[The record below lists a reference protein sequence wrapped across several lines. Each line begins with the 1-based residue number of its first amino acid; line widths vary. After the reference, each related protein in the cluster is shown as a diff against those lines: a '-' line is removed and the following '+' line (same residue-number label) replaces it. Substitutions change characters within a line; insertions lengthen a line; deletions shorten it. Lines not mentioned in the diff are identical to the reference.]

1 MSKVALITGASSGI
15 GATFAKHL
23 AAKGYDLVLVAR
35 RKDVLEEIAGQL
47 QQAYGIQ
54 ARVFAAD
61 LTLAEDVER
70 VCNEISQLSE
80 LEILVNNAGFGTQG
94 KFFQV
99 PIDKHQQMLEL
110 HVMAAT
116 RLAYAALQIFLAK
129 RRGAIINMSS
139 ISAFVPFPGS
149 VNYHATKAYL
159 AAFSE
164 GLQTELR
171 NSGVVVQALCPGFT
185 YSSFH
190 DTLDLNDFRR
200 NAIPS
205 IAWGSADQVVETS
218 LNALETGRL
227 FVIPRWINQGI
238 VLLARSL
245 LIRPIVKWV
254 ANWALLRTWP
264 RNLNSGKP
272 GD

>member
-35 RKDVLEEIAGQL
+35 RENVLEEIAGEL
-47 QQAYGIQ
+47 QQAHGIQ
-54 ARVFAAD
+54 ARALAAD
-61 LTLAEDVER
+61 LSLTEHIER
-70 VCNEISQLSE
+70 VCNEISQLSD

-99 PIDKHQQMLEL
+99 PFEKHQQMLEV
-110 HVMAAT
+110 HIMAAT
-116 RLAYAALQIFLAK
+116 RLSYAALQIFLPK
-129 RRGAIINMSS
+129 KRGAIINMSS
-139 ISAFVPFPGS
+139 LSAFVPFPGS

-159 AAFSE
+159 VAFSE

-171 NSGVVVQALCPGFT
+171 NSGIIVQALCPGFT

-190 DTLDLNDFRR
+190 DTPELNDFRR
-200 NAIPS
+200 NALPS
-205 IAWGSADQVVETS
+205 IAWGPADQVVETS

-227 FVIPRWINQGI
+227 LVIPRWINQGI
-238 VLLARSL
+238 TLLARSL
-245 LIRPIVKWV
+245 LIRPIVKWI
-254 ANWALLRTWP
+254 ANWALLRSWP
-264 RNLNSGKP
+264 R
-272 GD
+272 D

>member
-23 AAKGYDLVLVAR
+23 AARGYDLVLVAR
-35 RKDVLEEIAGQL
+35 RENILKEIADKL
-47 QQAYGIQ
+47 QQTYGIQ

-61 LTLAEDVER
+61 LSLATEIER
-70 VCNEISQLSE
+70 VCNEISQLSD

-94 KFFQV
+94 KFFQI
-99 PIDKHQQMLEL
+99 PIEKHEQMLEL

-129 RRGAIINMSS
+129 NQGAIINMSS
-139 ISAFVPFPGS
+139 LSAFVPFPGS

-159 AAFSE
+159 VAFSE

-171 NSGVVVQALCPGFT
+171 NSGIIVQALCPGFT
-185 YSSFH
+185 YSNFH
-190 DTLDLNDFRR
+190 DTPELNDFRR
-200 NAIPS
+200 KALPS

-227 FVIPRWINQGI
+227 MVIPRWINQGI

-254 ANWALLRTWP
+254 ANWALLRSWP
-264 RNLNSGKP
+264 RN
-272 GD
+272 